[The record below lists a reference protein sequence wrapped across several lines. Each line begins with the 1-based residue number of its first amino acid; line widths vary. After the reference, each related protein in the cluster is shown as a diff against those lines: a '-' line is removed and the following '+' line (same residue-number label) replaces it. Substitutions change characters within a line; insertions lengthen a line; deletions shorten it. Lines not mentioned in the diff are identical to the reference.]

1 MMRIY
6 LIRHSITEGNLW
18 KRYIGR
24 TDEPL
29 CRQGIELLEGR
40 TYPRVD
46 KVYASPMK
54 RCLQTAGIIYPDMR
68 PVVVEELAECDFGLF
83 ENKNYQELSGYPFYQ
98 QWVDSNGTLPF
109 PQGESKEGFTKRSL
123 RGFDKVLEDMRKT
136 QEDTA
141 ALIVHGGTIMSIMDA
156 YACPKGSYFEFQVG
170 NGEGYELVITNDM
183 SGVGGICAGSDSGRS
198 QMALPSGED
207 DRASDHNIRKN
218 YKKLPYEVPKR

>member
-1 MMRIY
+1 MMTIY
-6 LIRHSITEGNLW
+6 LIRHSITEGNRR

-29 CRQGIELLEGR
+29 CTQGVKLLEGR

-68 PVVVEELAECDFGLF
+68 PLVIEELAECDFGLF
-83 ENKNYQELSGYPFYQ
+83 ENKNYQELSGYPYYQ

-109 PQGESKEGFTKRSL
+109 PQGESKEAFTKRSL
-123 RGFDKVLEDMRKT
+123 RGFDKVLEDMRET
-136 QEDTA
+136 QKETA

-170 NGEGYELVITNDM
+170 NGEGYELVITNDLP
-183 SGVGGICAGSDSGRS
+183 GTDGICAGSDPGRS
-198 QMALPSGED
+198 QMALSSGAD
-207 DRASDHNIRKN
+207 DRTADYNIRKN
-218 YKKLPYEVPKR
+218 YKKLPAQI

>member
-1 MMRIY
+1 MMTIY
-6 LIRHSITEGNLW
+6 LIRHSITEGNRW

-29 CRQGIELLEGR
+29 CRQGVKLLEGR

-68 PVVVEELAECDFGLF
+68 PMVIEELAECDFGLF
-83 ENKNYQELSGYPFYQ
+83 ENKNYQELSGYPYYQ

-109 PQGESKEGFTKRSL
+109 PQGESKEAFTKRSL
-123 RGFDKVLEDMRKT
+123 KGFDKVLEDMRET
-136 QEDTA
+136 QEEKA

-170 NGEGYELVITNDM
+170 NGEGYELVITNDLP
-183 SGVGGICAGSDSGRS
+183 GTDGICAGSDPGRS
-198 QMALPSGED
+198 QMAI
-207 DRASDHNIRKN
+207 IRCG
-218 YKKLPYEVPKR
+218 